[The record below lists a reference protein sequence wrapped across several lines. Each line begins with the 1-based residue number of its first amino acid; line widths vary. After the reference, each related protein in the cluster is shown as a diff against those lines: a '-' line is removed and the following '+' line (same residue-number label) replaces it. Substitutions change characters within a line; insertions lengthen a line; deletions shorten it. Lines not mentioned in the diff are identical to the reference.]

1 MAFFKYKLFMK
12 SLSFICI
19 FFIIL
24 FLYLHIVFYLKTS
37 NDIDIYGLDEFNA
50 DKLNDMCNLRQ
61 PIVSSI
67 PSNYQQNINLETYF
81 DHDIYVSKESQ
92 TNVPLKL
99 KLKALDSLLKSD
111 PKYYSKN
118 NFEFLE
124 RTGLLEQV
132 KLYNGLFSP
141 FTEKRMYNIDYD
153 MIIGAYLCTTN
164 LCYET
169 SYRNYIYVNE
179 GNISLKLVLPE
190 CADLLHKINNYS
202 ELKFMSPFNLW
213 NIQKEYTYNYNKLK
227 IVNVTLQKGDFIFIP
242 NYWWYTIQFNEKST
256 LLFYKYMTFMNF
268 VSIFPHY
275 VLHKL
280 QQQNTKIKIH
290 KNITQTKNEPS
301 VTNTEDSKNNKTEKL
316 IKKLSEK
323 K

>member
-1 MAFFKYKLFMK
+1 MK

-37 NDIDIYGLDEFNA
+37 NDIDIYELDEFNA

-67 PSNYQQNINLETYF
+67 PQHYQQHIDLNTYSE
-81 DHDIYVSKESQ
+81 HDVLVSKESQ
-92 TNVPLKL
+92 TYVPLKL

-118 NFEFLE
+118 NHEFLE
-124 RTGLLEQV
+124 NTGLINQI
-132 KLYNGLFSP
+132 KIYNELFSP
-141 FTEKRMYNIDYD
+141 FKEKRMYHIDYD

-164 LCYET
+164 LSYEV
-169 SYRNYIYVNE
+169 SYRNYLYVSE

-190 CADLLHKINNYS
+190 CTDLLHKVNNYN
-202 ELKFMSPFNLW
+202 ELKFVSPFNLW

-227 IVNVTLQKGDFIFIP
+227 IINVTLQKGDFIFIP

-256 LLFYKYMTFMNF
+256 LLLYKYMTFMNF

-280 QQQNTKIKIH
+280 QQQNTKIKIY
-290 KNITQTKNEPS
+290 KNITPHTNNEPS
-301 VTNTEDSKNNKTEKL
+301 SANNENNADDKNKKL
-316 IKKLSEK
+316 TKKLSK
-323 K
+323 KNE